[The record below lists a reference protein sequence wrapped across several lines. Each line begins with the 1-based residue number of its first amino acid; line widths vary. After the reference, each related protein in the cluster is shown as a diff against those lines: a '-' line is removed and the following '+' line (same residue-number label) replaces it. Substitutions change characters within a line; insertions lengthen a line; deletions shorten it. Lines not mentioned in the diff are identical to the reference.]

1 MTNYEMNAKFVCLAI
16 QEYETNHYT
25 EEKTDLEKV
34 CSHRKTFGQ
43 QI

>member
-1 MTNYEMNAKFVCLAI
+1 MTNYEMNAKFVYLVI
-16 QEYETNHYT
+16 QEHARNNYK

-34 CSHRKTFGQ
+34 CSHTKTVGQ